1 MKDFEKAFDTMVD
14 FEQKYYDLVWYAR
27 KPPGK
32 FKELQKHWPDKPKE
46 VIETISLFKEDVER
60 KYAEECKELSGPSGD
75 WQHGFHS
82 GALATIRMVL
92 EALDPEVEDPMADF
106 PQLDS

>member
-1 MKDFEKAFDTMVD
+1 MEFDKAVNKMVEFED
-14 FEQKYYDLVWYAR
+14 KYCSLVWYAR

-32 FKELQKHWPDKPKE
+32 FKELQEHWPDQPKD
-46 VIETISLFKEDVER
+46 VIESVSLFKEELER
-60 KYAEECKELSGPSGD
+60 KYAEECKNLKGPSGD
-75 WQHGFHS
+75 WEHGFNS

-92 EALDPEVEDPMADF
+92 EALDPEIEDPMADF